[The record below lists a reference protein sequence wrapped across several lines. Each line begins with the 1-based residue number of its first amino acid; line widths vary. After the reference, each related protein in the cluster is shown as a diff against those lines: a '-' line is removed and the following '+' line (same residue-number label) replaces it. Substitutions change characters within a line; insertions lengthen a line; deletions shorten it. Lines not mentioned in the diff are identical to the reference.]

1 MLGLL
6 ADLMLKDTLTS
17 QVPIGLGVPILACAA
32 AAAIIYMS
40 CATKLPRQL
49 KSLGF
54 LAPVLLFSLGFIFR
68 DSPTLLMIDL
78 GVVFTGLA
86 FTAASLS
93 GAKLTAGS
101 ITQYFGALLVGALSP
116 VMNTIDLFMNEI
128 HWPAVVPESVKTM
141 LSSVIKGLAIA
152 TPLVAVFF
160 ALFVAADPAFA
171 AIAGSVLK
179 VDFKDLFI
187 HLGIVCTFA
196 WLSAGYLHGIS
207 VFKADHDWGDSSAM
221 LNSSAT
227 SRATSTATST
237 ADSALNLDLARP
249 VETYRPSAPQLGG
262 TEMATVLGL
271 LNLLF
276 AAFVAVQIKYL
287 FGGASLVSLTPGL
300 TYADYVHKGFTEL
313 NTVVALVLPLLLIAD
328 VVFVRKTRGG
338 ETLFRVN
345 AGMLIGL
352 VMIILASA
360 MQRMS
365 LYQTEYGQSE
375 LRLYVTVFMTWLGTV
390 CAIFAATVLNGNRQR
405 FAFASYASGVAIL
418 ALVNLANPD
427 AMIEASNIKMAHAK
441 GNFDVNYALALS
453 NDAIPT
459 LLSQLDALPEESQRA
474 VAMKLLTQ
482 KRGAWKTDWRNLN
495 FSRMAAYQAVVDNTK
510 KLERIAGLERPV
522 TL

>member
-1 MLGLL
+1 
-6 ADLMLKDTLTS
+6 
-17 QVPIGLGVPILACAA
+17 
-32 AAAIIYMS
+32 
-40 CATKLPRQL
+40 
-49 KSLGF
+49 
-54 LAPVLLFSLGFIFR
+54 
-68 DSPTLLMIDL
+68 
-78 GVVFTGLA
+78 
-86 FTAASLS
+86 
-93 GAKLTAGS
+93 
-101 ITQYFGALLVGALSP
+101 
-116 VMNTIDLFMNEI
+116 
-128 HWPAVVPESVKTM
+128 
-141 LSSVIKGLAIA
+141 
-152 TPLVAVFF
+152 
-160 ALFVAADPAFA
+160 
-171 AIAGSVLK
+171 
-179 VDFKDLFI
+179 
-187 HLGIVCTFA
+187 
-196 WLSAGYLHGIS
+196 LSAGYLHGIS
-207 VFKADHDWGDSSAM
+207 VFKADHNWGDA
-221 LNSSAT
+221 SAT
-227 SRATSTATST
+227 LTTNE
-237 ADSALNLDLARP
+237 ADSPSNSDLARP

-276 AAFVAVQIKYL
+276 ASFVAVQLKYL

-510 KLERIAGLERPV
+510 KLERIAGLEKPV
-522 TL
+522 TM